1 MALRTIRID
10 GDPILRK
17 KSRAVDEINN
27 RIKTLLDDMVETMA
41 DANGVG
47 LAASQVGVLRRV
59 IVIDVGNGPIKMINP
74 EFLDSKGAEVDVEGC
89 LSVPDLAGTV
99 ERPHWVKVKYLDEN
113 GEEQI
118 IEGNGLLARALCH
131 EIDHLNGILY
141 TDKVIEFV
149 DLDDKED
156 VDEE

>member
-1 MALRTIRID
+1 M
-10 GDPILRK
+10 
-17 KSRAVDEINN
+17 
-27 RIKTLLDDMVETMA
+27 
-41 DANGVG
+41 
-47 LAASQVGVLRRV
+47 
-59 IVIDVGNGPIKMINP
+59 
-74 EFLDSKGAEVDVEGC
+74 
-89 LSVPDLAGTV
+89 PDLAGTV

-113 GEEQI
+113 GGEEQI